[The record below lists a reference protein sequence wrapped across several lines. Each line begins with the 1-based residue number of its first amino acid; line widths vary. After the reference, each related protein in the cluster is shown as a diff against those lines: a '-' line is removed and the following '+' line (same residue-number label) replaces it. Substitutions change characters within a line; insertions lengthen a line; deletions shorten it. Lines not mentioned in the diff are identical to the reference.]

1 LGFEAVSDRLRTC
14 AARRRF
20 AVSQAAWEGKFR
32 CITGNRR
39 ESRVNIHK
47 LAGVAAAVIVAMGV
61 GVGTAAPASAA
72 DNIKI
77 FGEQERLNGPNS
89 QPYIGYTVF
98 PLKPSTAPVPHNG
111 KLYSATLVID
121 GFGGNTDPMIGRFG
135 ARTEKGI
142 FYPAIGGASNGSQL
156 YFDVVGPVPNSVVW
170 NDGVR
175 DILAWIPGEIPLESD
190 EIADEPPVP
199 APPAPAPYVVDIP
212 PPVTNPAVDPFTVNP
227 EAMPA
232 ESSGNLGEASPNV
245 IAPAPFELSEAEV
258 ASPGFNA
265 R

>member
-1 LGFEAVSDRLRTC
+1 MNVTKS
-14 AARRRF
+14 
-20 AVSQAAWEGKFR
+20 
-32 CITGNRR
+32 
-39 ESRVNIHK
+39 
-47 LAGVAAAVIVAMGV
+47 AAAVLAAAVTFGMGAV
-61 GVGTAAPASAA
+61 NIAPASAA

-111 KLYSATLVID
+111 QLYSATLMID

-135 ARTEKGI
+135 ARTEDGI
-142 FYPAIGGASNGSQL
+142 FYPAIWGASNGSQL

-175 DILAWIPGEIPLESD
+175 DILAWIPGDIPLES
-190 EIADEPPVP
+190 ESVADEPGEP
-199 APPAPAPYVVDIP
+199 APPPYIVDIP
-212 PPVTNPAVDPFTVNP
+212 APVESPAADPFAVNP
-227 EAMPA
+227 GTMPT
-232 ESSGNLGEASPNV
+232 ESSGNLGEATPSV
-245 IAPAPFELSEAEV
+245 IAPAPYELSEAEV
-258 ASPGFNA
+258 ASPGFN